1 VKLVGDARDEGAIE
15 AVLRE
20 RTDDARCERLNAML
34 EGATVGHLTPEQR
47 AGFEAV
53 HGSQYPDEKRLF
65 DIYEEDDAASFASG
79 VT

>member
-1 VKLVGDARDEGAIE
+1 
-15 AVLRE
+15 
-20 RTDDARCERLNAML
+20 ML